1 MQTSGSN
8 SAASR
13 EGRRRGCLMG
23 WGGARRGEDRDCER
37 RIYEVEREW
46 AWIR

>member
-37 RIYEVEREW
+37 RTSLAEVNMSFT
-46 AWIR
+46 